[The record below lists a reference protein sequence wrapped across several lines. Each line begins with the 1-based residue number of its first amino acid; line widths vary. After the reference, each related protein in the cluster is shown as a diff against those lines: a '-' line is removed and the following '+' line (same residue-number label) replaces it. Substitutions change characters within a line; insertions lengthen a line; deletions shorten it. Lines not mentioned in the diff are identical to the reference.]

1 MEVEGQ
7 RAVDARC
14 QTLVDMGFDRAVAE
28 RALQENGGDVNFAIA
43 MLLTVTDH
51 NGRLIDQSDS
61 SLHAG
66 GVGCD
71 GGAADVAP
79 PYGDASNVQL
89 QQAIRLSKLEEDR
102 RQKQQALR
110 AWSAEEEHKRR
121 QELSQSF
128 FATCAST
135 SASSSSSTTPSGS
148 QLHRRACGA
157 AAPAAGAKSCA
168 ARR

>member
-1 MEVEGQ
+1 M
-7 RAVDARC
+7 RARELAPLAPLAR
-14 QTLVDMGFDRAVAE
+14 QNPRAA
-28 RALQENGGDVNFAIA
+28 
-43 MLLTVTDH
+43 
-51 NGRLIDQSDS
+51 RLIDQSDS

-110 AWSAEEEHKRR
+110 AWSAEE
-121 QELSQSF
+121 
-128 FATCAST
+128 
-135 SASSSSSTTPSGS
+135 
-148 QLHRRACGA
+148 
-157 AAPAAGAKSCA
+157 
-168 ARR
+168 ARWCIRHTHTHQQT